1 MSTQY
6 NYLQPS
12 EIYSDTIKSF
22 NEKYSWL
29 GEQFAKELLHVIATN
44 TIQYFFKFKTRVR
57 DHLLLFWEPGKGKTT
72 LMREAQLILSE
83 DLSFIMQDLTKAA
96 FRGSLE
102 SVSKSEVQFVPPEC
116 AIRRFIFVNEI
127 GKITKS
133 QEAAELHQLLLSA
146 LEEGQM
152 SVSLVKLVKLNED
165 QRNAISRA
173 YDIKFDTRNPA
184 NMRYNVNSSFIIS
197 TYDKKYLLDDAF
209 ISRFKVMIPIRKF
222 DNDLISIITQNT
234 SVDAVDKPILDQHL
248 LTSLRHIIETKPGP
262 IIMDQIINIWRSN
275 LPKIVYEFLDE
286 RNITLDLRLVRDLK
300 SYMSALVFWQQE
312 ITDELLI
319 SKLKYMIKVK
329 KILRTTLEDE
339 IVNILAQ
346 HKLNN
351 KSLTYKE
358 ILNNLSSLRINVEG
372 NEEAVKSILSKSYRI
387 QKVYVN
393 GTLYYTV

>member
-1 MSTQY
+1 VSIQY

-22 NEKYSWL
+22 NEKFSWL
-29 GEQFAKELLHVIATN
+29 GEQFAKELLQVIATN
-44 TIQYFFKFKTRVR
+44 TIQYFFKFKTRIR

-72 LMREAQLILSE
+72 LMREAQLILSHN
-83 DLSFIMQDLTKAA
+83 LSFIMQDLTKAA

-102 SVSKSEVQFVPPEC
+102 SISKSEVQFVPPEC

-133 QEAAELHQLLLSA
+133 QEATELHQLLLSA

-165 QRNAISRA
+165 QRNAISRT
-173 YDIKFDTRNPA
+173 YNIDFDIQNPA
-184 NMRYNVNSSFIIS
+184 NMRYNVSSSFIVA

-209 ISRFKVMIPIRKF
+209 VSRFNVMIPIRKF
-222 DNDLISIITQNT
+222 DNDLIRKIMQNT
-234 SVDAVDKPILDQHL
+234 SVDAGDKPILDQHL
-248 LTSLRHIIETKPGP
+248 LTSLRHIIEIKPGP
-262 IIMDQIINIWRSN
+262 IVMNQVVNVWKND
-275 LPKIVYEFLDE
+275 LPEIVYQFLNE
-286 RNITLDLRLVRDLK
+286 HNITLDLRLARDLK
-300 SYMSALVFWQQE
+300 SYMTSLIFWQQE
-312 ITDELLI
+312 ITDDLLI
-319 SKLKYMIKVK
+319 NRLKYIFKVK

-346 HKLNN
+346 GKLSD

-358 ILNNLSSLRINVEG
+358 ILNSLSSLRINVEG
-372 NEEAVKSILSKSYRI
+372 NEEAVRLILNKSSRI

-393 GTLYYTV
+393 GTVYYTI

>member
-12 EIYSDTIKSF
+12 EIYSGTIKSF
-22 NEKYSWL
+22 NEKYSWV
-29 GEQFAKELLHVIATN
+29 GDQFAKELLHVIATN
-44 TIQYFFKFKTRVR
+44 TIQYFFKSKIRIR
-57 DHLLLFWEPGKGKTT
+57 DHLLLFWEPGEYKTT
-72 LMREAQLILSE
+72 LMREAQLILSHN
-83 DLSFIMQDLTKAA
+83 LSFVMQDLTKAA
-96 FRGSLE
+96 FRGSLK
-102 SVSKSEVQFVPPEC
+102 SISKSEVQFVPPAC
-116 AIRRFIFVNEI
+116 AIRRFIFINEI
-127 GKITKS
+127 GKIKS

-146 LEEGQM
+146 LEEGPM

-173 YDIKFDTRNPA
+173 YDINFDTRNPA
-184 NMRYNVNSSFIIS
+184 NMQYNVNSSFIVA
-197 TYDKKYLLDDAF
+197 TYDKKYLLNDVF
-209 ISRFKVMIPIRKF
+209 ISRFKVMIPERKF
-222 DNDLISIITQNT
+222 DNDLIRKIMQNT
-234 SVDAVDKPILDQHL
+234 STDVEDKPILDQHL

-262 IIMDQIINIWRSN
+262 IIMNQVVNIWKN
-275 LPKIVYEFLDE
+275 DLPEVVYKFLDE
-286 RNITLDLRLVRDLK
+286 HNVTLDLRLVRDLK
-300 SYMSALVFWQQE
+300 SYMTSLIFWQQE

-319 SKLKYMIKVK
+319 GKLRYMLKVK

-339 IVNILAQ
+339 IINILMQ
-346 HKLNN
+346 SKLSN

-372 NEEAVKSILSKSYRI
+372 NEEAVKSILSKSFRI